1 MATKG
6 TARNSAIRGL
16 VWVALALGL
25 AANAVRADELHL
37 LLNGKAI
44 HVNPPAGSNYNEKNW
59 GFGVQYEFAPDD
71 PEIVT
76 FVNASGFR
84 DSNSNPSY
92 YAGGGVMRRFQ
103 PDLFG
108 GNVHVDLG
116 AIAFVMT
123 RKDFHDGH
131 PFPGILPA
139 ASVGTDAV
147 ALNISFVPKVD
158 PKMTALWF
166 LQLKVRLGKY

>member
-1 MATKG
+1 MV
-6 TARNSAIRGL
+6 L
-16 VWVALALGL
+16 VLLALGL
-25 AANAVRADELHL
+25 AFGTAKADELHL

-44 HVNPPAGSNYNEKNW
+44 HINPPAGSNYNEKNW
-59 GFGVQYEFAPDD
+59 GFGVQYEFASED

-76 FVNASGFR
+76 FVNASGFK

-92 YAGGGVMRRFQ
+92 YAGGGAMRRFQ
-103 PDLFG
+103 PG
-108 GNVHVDLG
+108 GGIFVDVG
-116 AIAFVMT
+116 GIAFVMT
-123 RKDFHDGH
+123 RKGFHDGN

-139 ASVGTDAV
+139 ASIGTDAV

-166 LQLKVRLGKY
+166 LQLKVRLGKF